1 MNNLWSLFAI
11 VFASFILA
19 AGCAG
24 GPDAQLS
31 SCQQDKDQ
39 LLATIK
45 AQRDTT
51 REATERAAA
60 LETRLDE
67 AEKELARR
75 SPGGTRLSS
84 RPVETESMPWRSP
97 ADKAARA
104 KPAAKTAQSKSS
116 QSKSSPSPK
125 SSIGALAAL
134 VSRDERLKLDR
145 ETGTAQLD
153 LDVQFENGTANLTAG
168 DRHQL
173 DEIVKLLKSEDAADL
188 RVMVSGF
195 ASGKPAASE
204 GEAGGRVTSPRQL
217 AAARAQA
224 VADYLDSHGIAGE
237 RLAVSGTGARATG
250 SADSHR
256 LVGGVSLHLLSPDT
270 PVVGWETADATIR
283 R

>member
-1 MNNLWSLFAI
+1 MKNLWAQLLLVIGGVIF
-11 VFASFILA
+11 A

-51 REATERAAA
+51 REATERAAT
-60 LETRLDE
+60 LEDRLDE

-84 RPVETESMPWRSP
+84 RPMEAESMPWRSP
-97 ADKAARA
+97 AEKAEHS
-104 KPAAKTAQSKSS
+104 KSAAKTASSKSV
-116 QSKSSPSPK
+116 KSSKTSGG
-125 SSIGALAAL
+125 SLAAL
-134 VSRDERLKLDR
+134 VSRHKELTLDR
-145 ETGTAQLD
+145 QTGTAQLNLD
-153 LDVQFENGTANLTAG
+153 LQFENGGANLTNE
-168 DRHQL
+168 DRNRL
-173 DEIVKLLKSEDAADL
+173 DGVVELLKSEDAADL
-188 RVMVSGF
+188 RIMVSGY

-204 GEAGGRVTSPRQL
+204 SEAGGRFTTPRQL

-224 VADYLDSHGIAGE
+224 VADYLDSHGIAGD
-237 RLAVSGTGARATG
+237 RLAVSGTGSRAG
-250 SADSHR
+250 QG
-256 LVGGVSLHLLSPDT
+256 GGVDLHLLPADA
-270 PVVGWETADATIR
+270 PVVGWGTADAAIR

>member
-1 MNNLWSLFAI
+1 MKNLFLVVGSLL
-11 VFASFILA
+11 LA
-19 AGCAG
+19 VGCAG

-60 LETRLDE
+60 LEARLDE

-75 SPGGTRLSS
+75 SPNGTRLSS
-84 RPVETESMPWRSP
+84 RPVETDSMPWRSP
-97 ADKAARA
+97 AEKASRA
-104 KPAAKTAQSKSS
+104 KPASRTAQSKS
-116 QSKSSPSPK
+116 QSKASQSPK
-125 SSIGALAAL
+125 SSSGALAAL
-134 VSRDERLKLDR
+134 VSQDERLQLDR

-153 LDVQFENGTANLTAG
+153 LGVQFESGTASLTAT
-168 DRHQL
+168 DRQQL
-173 DEIVKLLKSEDAADL
+173 DEVVKLLKSDDAADL

-195 ASGKPAASE
+195 AAGKPSAVE
-204 GEAGGRVTSPRQL
+204 GEAGGRIASPRQL

-237 RLAVSGTGARATG
+237 RLAVSGTGARAKG
-250 SADSHR
+250 SAASEQPA
-256 LVGGVSLHLLSPDT
+256 GGVSLHLLPPDM
-270 PVVGWETADATIR
+270 PVVGWGTGDATLR